1 MKTTLSVAVVLAV
14 AACIGCASN
23 GDFVSERPI
32 LVFPDPEN
40 TFEEDVSARKPYAT
54 PPNWLYKPDNYAN
67 KRAGC
72 IYFVGIG
79 LPRGTVQQ
87 ARESAFEDAQRQI
100 VRYMG
105 TTIGVK
111 TNRTGEAVGDTR
123 GGSYEA
129 MTDRILSSSV
139 SSNTVKN
146 LYVRD
151 QYYTAGMMVQ
161 QIAKQRVNLAYV
173 LVEFGSKQAMAIT
186 ERAKVETQKEVEA
199 TRKRVQDPRIQTPNP
214 RDIERLKSLD
224 RLEKKLD
231 SLSIDDFKL

>member
-1 MKTTLSVAVVLAV
+1 MKTTLSVAVMLTVAV
-14 AACIGCASN
+14 CVGCAGA

-32 LVFPDPEN
+32 LVFPQPEN

-105 TTIGVK
+105 TTVGVK
-111 TNRTGEAVGDTR
+111 TERTGEAVGDTR
-123 GGSYEA
+123 GGGYEA

-139 SSNTVKN
+139 SKNTVKN

-151 QYYTAGMMVQ
+151 QYYTAGMMVRE
-161 QIAKQRVNLAYV
+161 IAKQRVNLAYV
-173 LVEFGSKQAMAIT
+173 LVEFGPKQAMAVT
-186 ERAKVETQKEVEA
+186 EKAKVETKKEIEVLEKKLETTPA
-199 TRKRVQDPRIQTPNP
+199 KVLDKRDAS
-214 RDIERLKSLD
+214 RLESLKK
-224 RLEKKLD
+224 LEKKLD
-231 SLSIDDFKL
+231 NLSIDDFKL